1 VIAYVFKLDTSP
13 RISIY
18 GNSKIA
24 DLINGLKYY
33 RLSNISAIR
42 KEVSIWG
49 GAENANVSVE
59 IENGD
64 GLFSKIWKIPPLK
77 NKAIIEVISDEGTK
91 IIFSGVVAS
100 ISIGTTITLTLE
112 A

>member
-1 VIAYVFKLDTSP
+1 MIAYVFRLDSRP

-18 GNSKIA
+18 GNTEIS
-24 DLINGLKYY
+24 DLLTGLKYY

-42 KEVSIWG
+42 KEVSLWG

-64 GLFSKIWKIPPLK
+64 GLFSRMWESPPLK
-77 NKAIIEVISDEGTK
+77 NKAVIEAIVDGKAK

-100 ISIGTTITLTLE
+100 IQIGTTLTLTLE

>member
-1 VIAYVFKLDTSP
+1 MISYIFRLDTSP

-18 GNSKIA
+18 GNSAISNQ
-24 DLINGLKYY
+24 LSGLSYY

-42 KEVSIWG
+42 KEVSLWG

-64 GLFSKIWKIPPLK
+64 GLFSRMWENPPLK
-77 NKAIIEVISDEGTK
+77 NKAIIEAVIDGKSK

-100 ISIGTTITLTLE
+100 IQIGTTLTLTLE